1 MNDIRKL
8 AGQTVVY
15 GFGTVVPRFLNYA
28 LLTPF
33 YTYIFSREQYGI
45 VTELYAW
52 MVLALVILTYG
63 METTYF
69 RFAGKKAPA
78 ETVYGTALVSLFAT
92 SAFFLIAVSLFI
104 TPVSAFLGYG
114 KHPEYIK
121 MFAWIVAIDAFS
133 AIPFAWLRANNRAA
147 IFSVLKIIN
156 VVVTIGSVFF
166 FLQTAPK
173 IAAGGSEWILR
184 FYKPGFDVGY
194 VFVANLIGSVV
205 TLLLLVPFFL
215 RIRPSFDGR
224 LLGRMLS
231 YSWPLLVGG
240 IAGSMNEVLDKILL
254 RRLIGGAEG
263 LETVGL
269 YGAGYKVGVLMSLF
283 IQMYRFAAEPF
294 FFEKAGRHDARETY
308 AVTMKYFVITAL
320 ILFLVINLY
329 IEALQVIIG
338 PVFRESLVVVPV
350 ISMGYLLLGIFINQS
365 IWYKVDDK
373 TIYGAWIT
381 LLGAA
386 VTIAVNVIFVPR
398 FGYIAAAWA
407 HVACYMTM
415 VAVSYLVGQKLY
427 PIDYEIKRITS
438 YIALAVTLYVVARV
452 LEGDNRVLNITLD
465 TGLLFVF
472 FAAVQK
478 KDRFFTLLFKIR
490 HENTDSK

>member
-8 AGQTVVY
+8 AGQTAIY

-33 YTYIFSREQYGI
+33 YTRILGLEQYGI

-78 ETVYGTALVSLFAT
+78 EKVYGTSLVSLLTT
-92 SAFFLIAVSLFI
+92 SIFFILAVSLFI
-104 TPVSAFLGYG
+104 TPVSGFLGYG
-114 KHPEYIK
+114 QHPEYIR

-133 AIPFAWLRANNRAA
+133 AIPFAWLRNNNRAVT
-147 IFSVLKIIN
+147 FSILKIIN
-156 VVVTIGSVFF
+156 VVVTMITVFF
-166 FLQTAPK
+166 FLK
-173 IAAGGSEWILR
+173 IAPALADKGSTWIHKVYNAD
-184 FYKPGFDVGY
+184 FQVGY
-194 VFVANLIGSVV
+194 VFVANLAGSAF
-205 TLLLLVPFFL
+205 TMICLLPFML
-215 RIRPSFDGR
+215 KIRPAFDR
-224 LLGRMLS
+224 KLLAKMLS

-240 IAGSMNEVLDKILL
+240 IAGSLNEVLDKILL

-263 LETVGL
+263 LATVGL

-294 FFEKAGRHDARETY
+294 FFEKAGNKDAKETY

-320 ILFLVINLY
+320 ILFLGINLY
-329 IEALQVIIG
+329 IEALQIIIG
-338 PVFRESLVVVPV
+338 PMFRESLIVVPI

-381 LLGAA
+381 IIGAV
-386 VTIAVNVIFVPR
+386 VTVIVNVVFVPSY
-398 FGYIAAAWA
+398 GYVAAAWA
-407 HVACYMTM
+407 HVACYLSM
-415 VAVSYLVGQKLY
+415 VLVSYMVGQKYY
-427 PIDYEIKRITS
+427 PIKYETGKIFMYIVLAVALLAASRLLAGEIKIVN
-438 YIALAVTLYVVARV
+438 IIVDTL
-452 LEGDNRVLNITLD
+452 
-465 TGLLFVF
+465 LLMIF
-472 FAAVQK
+472 FAVAEI
-478 KDRFFTLLFKIR
+478 KDKFFTLMFKR
-490 HENTDSK
+490 G

>member
-33 YTYIFSREQYGI
+33 YTRILGLEQYGI

-78 ETVYGTALVSLFAT
+78 GEVYGTAMISLFST
-92 SAFFLIAVSLFI
+92 SVLFILAISLFLK
-104 TPVSAFLGYG
+104 PVSGFLGYE
-114 KHPEYIK
+114 KYPEYIT

-133 AIPFAWLRANNRAA
+133 AIPFAWLRNNNRPML
-147 IFSVLKIIN
+147 FSALKIIN
-156 VVVTIGSVFF
+156 VLVTMIIAFF
-166 FLQTAPK
+166 FLWFAPSLAEKGNTWIYK
-173 IAAGGSEWILR
+173 IWDPS
-184 FYKPGFDVGY
+184 FQVGY
-194 VFVANLIGSVV
+194 VFVANLAGSAI
-205 TLLLLVPFFL
+205 TLICLTPFIF
-215 RIRPSFDGR
+215 RIKPVFDGK
-224 LLGRMLS
+224 LLGSMLS

-240 IAGSMNEVLDKILL
+240 MAGSLNEVLDKILL
-254 RRLIGGAEG
+254 RRLIGGEEG
-263 LETVGL
+263 LATVGL

-294 FFEKAGRHDARETY
+294 FFEKAGSKDAKETY

-320 ILFLVINLY
+320 ILFLGINLY
-329 IEALQVIIG
+329 PEAVQVLIG
-338 PVFRESLVVVPV
+338 ENFRESLKVVPI

-381 LLGAA
+381 LVGVA
-386 VTIAVNVIFVPR
+386 VTVAVNVLFVPR

-407 HVACYMTM
+407 HIACYLSM
-415 VAVSYLVGQKLY
+415 VTVSYFVGQKYY
-427 PIDYEIKRITS
+427 PIKYESGKIFMYISLALVFLLISRI
-438 YIALAVTLYVVARV
+438 
-452 LEGDNRVLNITLD
+452 LEGENIIINTAVDTL
-465 TGLLFVF
+465 LLFLF
-472 FAAVQK
+472 FAVAEIRDK
-478 KDRFFTLLFKIR
+478 FFTLMFKR
-490 HENTDSK
+490 GS

>member
-8 AGQTVVY
+8 AGQTAVY

-33 YTYIFSREQYGI
+33 YTRILGLEQYGV

-78 ETVYGTALVSLFAT
+78 GEVYGTAMISLFTTSVLFLLGVSLFL
-92 SAFFLIAVSLFI
+92 S
-104 TPVSAFLGYG
+104 PVSGFLGYEQ
-114 KHPEYIK
+114 HPEYIR

-133 AIPFAWLRANNRAA
+133 AIPFAWLRNNNRPML
-147 IFSVLKIIN
+147 FSILKIIN
-156 VVVTIGSVFF
+156 VLVTMVVAFF
-166 FLQTAPK
+166 FLWFAPSQAERGGTWIYK
-173 IAAGGSEWILR
+173 IWNPD
-184 FYKPGFDVGY
+184 FQVGY
-194 VFVANLIGSVV
+194 VFVANLAGSAI
-205 TLLLLVPFFL
+205 TLICLIPFIF
-215 RIRPSFDGR
+215 RIRPVFDR
-224 LLGRMLS
+224 KLLLRMLS
-231 YSWPLLVGG
+231 YSWPLLIGG
-240 IAGSMNEVLDKILL
+240 MAGSLNEVLDKILL

-263 LETVGL
+263 LATVGL

-294 FFEKAGRHDARETY
+294 FFEKAGSKDAKETY

-320 ILFLVINLY
+320 ILFLGINLY
-329 IEALQVIIG
+329 PEAVQVLIG
-338 PVFRESLVVVPV
+338 EDFRESLIVVPI

-381 LLGAA
+381 LVGVV
-386 VTIAVNVIFVPR
+386 VTVAVNIIFVPR

-407 HVACYMTM
+407 HVACYLSM
-415 VAVSYLVGQKLY
+415 VIVSYYVGQKFY
-427 PIDYEIKRITS
+427 PIKYEAARIFM
-438 YIALAVTLYVVARV
+438 YIALAVALLFASMF
-452 LEGDNRVLNITLD
+452 LAGENKIINNALD
-465 TGLLFVF
+465 TLLLLIF
-472 FAAVQK
+472 FAVAEI
-478 KDRFFTLLFKIR
+478 KDKFFTLMFKR
-490 HENTDSK
+490 G

>member
-8 AGQTVVY
+8 AGQTVIY

-33 YTYIFSREQYGI
+33 YTYILGREQYGV

-78 ETVYGTALVSLFAT
+78 ETVYSTALVSLFFT
-92 SAFFLIAVSLFI
+92 SAFFIMAVSLFI
-104 TPVSAFLGYG
+104 TPVSGFLGYAQ
-114 KHPEYIK
+114 HPEYIR
-121 MFAWIVAIDAFS
+121 MFAWIVAVDAFS
-133 AIPFAWLRANNRAA
+133 AIPFAWLRNNNRART
-147 IFSVLKIIN
+147 FSILKIIN
-156 VVVTIGSVFF
+156 VAVTIVTVFF
-166 FLQTAPK
+166 FLKTAPTMAERGNELIFK
-173 IAAGGSEWILR
+173 IYNPEMQ
-184 FYKPGFDVGY
+184 VGY
-194 VFVANLIGSVV
+194 VFVANLAGSVV
-205 TLLLLVPFFL
+205 TLLLLLPYVVK
-215 RIRPSFDGR
+215 IRPAFDR
-224 LLGRMLS
+224 KLFRQMLA

-240 IAGSMNEVLDKILL
+240 MAGSLNEVLDKILL

-263 LETVGL
+263 LATVGL

-294 FFEKAGRHDARETY
+294 FFEKAGSREARETY

-329 IEALQVIIG
+329 IEALQIIIG
-338 PVFRESLVVVPV
+338 PLFRESLVVVPIV
-350 ISMGYLLLGIFINQS
+350 SMGYLLLGIFINQS
-365 IWYKVDDK
+365 IWYKVDDR

-381 LLGAA
+381 LVGAA
-386 VTIAVNVIFVPR
+386 VTVIVNLLFVPR

-407 HVACYMTM
+407 HVACYLSM
-415 VAVSYLVGQKLY
+415 VAVSYAVGMKYY
-427 PIDYEIKRITS
+427 PIRYETLKIVLYILLAVALLALSRVLAPENKITGIAFDTMLLLIFFAVAEIK
-438 YIALAVTLYVVARV
+438 
-452 LEGDNRVLNITLD
+452 
-465 TGLLFVF
+465 
-472 FAAVQK
+472 
-478 KDRFFTLLFKIR
+478 DRYFSLLFKR
-490 HENTDSK
+490 DK

>member
-8 AGQTVVY
+8 AGQTVIY

-33 YTYIFSREQYGI
+33 YTRILGLEQYGV

-78 ETVYGTALVSLFAT
+78 EEVYGTALISLFTT
-92 SAFFLIAVSLFI
+92 SALFLLTISIFI
-104 TPVSAFLGYG
+104 NPVSGFLGYEQY
-114 KHPEYIK
+114 PEYIR

-133 AIPFAWLRANNRAA
+133 AIPFAWLRNNNRPVL
-147 IFSVLKIIN
+147 FSTLKIIN
-156 VVVTIGSVFF
+156 VLVTIIIAFF
-166 FLQTAPK
+166 FLKSAPSLAEK
-173 IAAGGSEWILR
+173 GNLWIHKVWNPD
-184 FYKPGFDVGY
+184 FQVGY
-194 VFVANLIGSVV
+194 VFVANLAGSAI
-205 TLLLLVPFFL
+205 TLLCLIPFIF
-215 RIRPSFDGR
+215 RMKPVFDR
-224 LLGRMLS
+224 KLLGKMLA

-240 IAGSMNEVLDKILL
+240 MAGSLNEVLDKILL

-263 LETVGL
+263 LATVGL

-294 FFEKAGRHDARETY
+294 FFEKAGSKDAKETY

-320 ILFLVINLY
+320 ILFLGINLY
-329 IEALQVIIG
+329 PEVVQILIG
-338 PVFRESLVVVPV
+338 ENFRESLIVVPI

-381 LLGAA
+381 LVGVV
-386 VTIAVNVIFVPR
+386 VTVAVNLIFVPV
-398 FGYIAAAWA
+398 FGYVAAAWA
-407 HVACYMTM
+407 HIACYLSM
-415 VAVSYLVGQKLY
+415 VIVSYFVGQKYY
-427 PIDYEIKRITS
+427 PIKYETWKIFTYIT
-438 YIALAVTLYVVARV
+438 LAVA
-452 LEGDNRVLNITLD
+452 
-465 TGLLFVF
+465 LLFVSMLLAGESKIINAVIDTLLLFIF
-472 FAAVQK
+472 FAVAEIRDK
-478 KDRFFTLLFKIR
+478 FFTLLFKR
-490 HENTDSK
+490 E

>member
-8 AGQTVVY
+8 AGQTVIY

-33 YTYIFSREQYGI
+33 YTRILGLEQYGV

-78 ETVYGTALVSLFAT
+78 GEVYGTALISLLATSSLFLFA
-92 SAFFLIAVSLFI
+92 ISLFVD
-104 TPVSAFLGYG
+104 PVSGFLGYA

-133 AIPFAWLRANNRAA
+133 AIPFAWLRNNNRPVV
-147 IFSVLKIIN
+147 FSALKIIN
-156 VVVTIGSVFF
+156 VLVTIIIAFF
-166 FLQTAPK
+166 FLRTAPALAEK
-173 IAAGGSEWILR
+173 GDTWIYR
-184 FYKPGFDVGY
+184 IWNPDFQVGY
-194 VFVANLIGSVV
+194 VFVANLAGSAV
-205 TLLLLVPFFL
+205 TLVCLLPFIFRIKPVFDRKLLLK
-215 RIRPSFDGR
+215 
-224 LLGRMLS
+224 MLS
-231 YSWPLLVGG
+231 YSWPLLIGG
-240 IAGSMNEVLDKILL
+240 MAGSLNEVLDKILL

-263 LETVGL
+263 LATVGL

-294 FFEKAGRHDARETY
+294 FFEKAGSRDARETY

-320 ILFLVINLY
+320 ILFLGINLY
-329 IEALQVIIG
+329 PEAIQVLIG
-338 PVFRESLVVVPV
+338 EDFRESLKVVPIV
-350 ISMGYLLLGIFINQS
+350 SMGYLLLGIFINQS

-381 LLGAA
+381 IVG
-386 VTIAVNVIFVPR
+386 VIV
-398 FGYIAAAWA
+398 
-407 HVACYMTM
+407 
-415 VAVSYLVGQKLY
+415 
-427 PIDYEIKRITS
+427 
-438 YIALAVTLYVVARV
+438 
-452 LEGDNRVLNITLD
+452 
-465 TGLLFVF
+465 
-472 FAAVQK
+472 
-478 KDRFFTLLFKIR
+478 
-490 HENTDSK
+490 

>member
-8 AGQTVVY
+8 AGQTVIY

-33 YTYIFSREQYGI
+33 YTRVLGLEQYGI

-69 RFAGKKAPA
+69 RYAGKKAPA
-78 ETVYGTALVSLFAT
+78 EKVYGTALISLFST
-92 SAFFLIAVSLFI
+92 SLFFILAVSLFI
-104 TPVSAFLGYG
+104 TPVSEFFGYG
-114 KHPEYIK
+114 HHPEYIR

-133 AIPFAWLRANNRAA
+133 AIPFAWLRNNNRAA
-147 IFSVLKIIN
+147 TFSIMKIIN
-156 VVVTIGSVFF
+156 VAVTMITVFF
-166 FLQTAPK
+166 FLKVAPALAEKGSTWIHK
-173 IAAGGSEWILR
+173 IYQAD
-184 FYKPGFDVGY
+184 FQVGY
-194 VFVANLIGSVV
+194 VFVANLAGSAL
-205 TLLLLVPFFL
+205 TLICLLPFIL
-215 RIRPSFDGR
+215 RIKPVFDRR
-224 LLGRMLS
+224 LMAKMLS

-240 IAGSMNEVLDKILL
+240 IAGSLNEVLDKILL

-263 LETVGL
+263 LATVGL

-294 FFEKAGRHDARETY
+294 FFEKAGNKDAKETY
-308 AVTMKYFVITAL
+308 AVTMKFFVITAL

-329 IEALQVIIG
+329 IEALQIIIG
-338 PVFRESLVVVPV
+338 PMFRESLIVVPI

-381 LLGAA
+381 IIGTV
-386 VTIAVNVIFVPR
+386 VTVIVNVAFVPAY
-398 FGYIAAAWA
+398 GYIAAAWA
-407 HVACYMTM
+407 HVGCYLSM
-415 VAVSYLVGQKLY
+415 VLVSYMVGQKLY
-427 PIDYEIKRITS
+427 PIKYETGKILG
-438 YIALAVTLYVVARV
+438 YIALAVVLLAASKLLDGENKIVNIVVDTL
-452 LEGDNRVLNITLD
+452 
-465 TGLLFVF
+465 LLMIF
-472 FAAVQK
+472 FAVAEI
-478 KDRFFTLLFKIR
+478 KDKFFTLLFKR
-490 HENTDSK
+490 ER

>member
-8 AGQTVVY
+8 AGQTVIY

-33 YTYIFSREQYGI
+33 YTRILGLEQYGV

-69 RFAGKKAPA
+69 RYAGKKAPA
-78 ETVYGTALVSLFAT
+78 EKVYGTALISLFTT
-92 SAFFLIAVSLFI
+92 SALFILALSLFI
-104 TPVSAFLGYG
+104 NPVSRFLGYG
-114 KHPEYIK
+114 QHPEYIR

-133 AIPFAWLRANNRAA
+133 AIPFAWLRNNNRPAV
-147 IFSVLKIIN
+147 FSALKIVN
-156 VVVTIGSVFF
+156 VLVTIVIAFF
-166 FLQTAPK
+166 FLK
-173 IAAGGSEWILR
+173 IAPSLAEKGNMWI
-184 FYKPGFDVGY
+184 YKIWNPDFQVGY
-194 VFVANLIGSVV
+194 VFVANLAGSAI
-205 TLLLLVPFFL
+205 TLICLVPFIF
-215 RIRPSFDGR
+215 RIKPLFDGK
-224 LLGRMLS
+224 LLGNMLA
-231 YSWPLLVGG
+231 YSWPLLIGG
-240 IAGSMNEVLDKILL
+240 MAGSLNEVLDKILL

-263 LETVGL
+263 LATVGL

-294 FFEKAGRHDARETY
+294 FFEKAGSKDAKETY

-320 ILFLVINLY
+320 ILFLGINLY
-329 IEALQVIIG
+329 PEAVQVLIG
-338 PVFRESLVVVPV
+338 EDFRESLIVVPI

-381 LLGAA
+381 MVGVA
-386 VTIAVNVIFVPR
+386 VTVAVNILFVPK

-407 HVACYMTM
+407 HIACYLSM
-415 VAVSYLVGQKLY
+415 VIVSYFVGLKFY
-427 PIDYEIKRITS
+427 PIKYETGKIFI
-438 YIALAVTLYVVARV
+438 YIVLAVALLFVSIL
-452 LEGDNRVLNITLD
+452 LEGDNKFLNTALD
-465 TGLLFVF
+465 TLLLFIF
-472 FAAVQK
+472 FAAAEIRDK
-478 KDRFFTLLFKIR
+478 FFTLLFKR
-490 HENTDSK
+490 GS